1 MNVMIVEDEIIL
13 ALNLEDDVH
22 HAGHRSVGF
31 AASYDDAL
39 ALAPKADVAFVDVR
53 LRDGVEGPKIA
64 RRLID
69 EFGVNVVFLTGNPE
83 AVEGFRGSLGVLAK
97 PLRNNDVAAV
107 LRYISAKTQGE
118 DIPAPQ
124 RLTMAA

>member
-22 HAGHRSVGF
+22 YAGHRSVGF

-39 ALAPKADVAFVDVR
+39 ALAPGADMAFVDVR
-53 LRDGVEGPKIA
+53 LRDGIEGPNIA

-69 EFGVNVVFLTGNPE
+69 EFGMNVVFLTGNPE
-83 AVEGFRGSLGVLAK
+83 AVKGFQGSLGVLAK
-97 PLRNNDVAAV
+97 PVRDDDVAAV
-107 LRYISAKTQGE
+107 LRYVSAKSSGE
-118 DIPAPQ
+118 DVPAPQ
-124 RLTMAA
+124 RLTLAA

>member
-22 HAGHRSVGF
+22 FAGHRSIGF
-31 AASYDDAL
+31 AASYADAL
-39 ALAPKADVAFVDVR
+39 ALAPQADMAFVDVR
-53 LRDGVEGPKIA
+53 LRDGVEGPNIA

-83 AVEGFRGSLGVLAK
+83 AVEGFKGSLGVLAK
-97 PLRNNDVAAV
+97 PVREDDVATV
-107 LRYISAKTQGE
+107 LRYVSAKSSGE

-124 RLTMAA
+124 RLTQTA

>member
-13 ALNLEDDVH
+13 ALNLEDEVQY
-22 HAGHRSVGF
+22 AGHRSVGF

-39 ALAPKADVAFVDVR
+39 ALAPRADVAFVDVR
-53 LRDGVEGPKIA
+53 LRDGVKGPDIA

-69 EFGVNVVFLTGNPE
+69 EFGMNVVFLTGNPE
-83 AVEGFRGSLGVLAK
+83 AVVGFQGSLGVLAK
-97 PLRNNDVAAV
+97 PVRNDDVAAV
-107 LRYISAKTQGE
+107 LRYISAKTSGE
-118 DIPAPQ
+118 DVPAPP

>member
-39 ALAPKADVAFVDVR
+39 ALAPKAEVAFVDVR
-53 LRDGVEGPKIA
+53 LRDGVEGPNIA

-69 EFGVNVVFLTGNPE
+69 EYGMNVVFLTGNPE
-83 AVEGFRGSLGVLAK
+83 AVEGFEGSLGVLAK
-97 PLRNNDVAAV
+97 PVRDDDVAAV
-107 LRYISAKTQGE
+107 LRYISAKSSGE
-118 DIPAPQ
+118 DAPAPK
-124 RLTMAA
+124 RLTRAA

>member
-13 ALNLEDDVH
+13 DLNLEDDVH

-39 ALAPKADVAFVDVR
+39 ALAPKAEVAFVDVR
-53 LRDGVEGPKIA
+53 LRDGVEGPNIA

-69 EFGVNVVFLTGNPE
+69 DYGMNVVFLTGNPE
-83 AVEGFRGSLGVLAK
+83 AVEGFEGSLGVLAK
-97 PLRNNDVAAV
+97 PVRDDDVAAV
-107 LRYISAKTQGE
+107 LRYISAKSSGE
-118 DIPAPQ
+118 DAPAPK
-124 RLTMAA
+124 RLTRAA